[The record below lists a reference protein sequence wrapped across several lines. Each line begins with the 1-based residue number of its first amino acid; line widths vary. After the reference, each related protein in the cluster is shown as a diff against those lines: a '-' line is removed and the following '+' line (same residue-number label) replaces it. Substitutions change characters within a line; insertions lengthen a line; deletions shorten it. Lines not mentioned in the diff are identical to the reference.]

1 MLIRQLHHL
10 SSLFTLLQ
18 TSPSILWL
26 TILPTTSTPTP
37 IYPTVLRVSF
47 TSSTTL
53 LFVNH
58 SPPSWLRFLPALTT
72 APLPATIA
80 ARPEHNPLL
89 HGTTISRPSRLARLR
104 DPVVKP
110 ISPSLRIAMTPI
122 TCPPLP
128 AISTTISRPSRL
140 ARFIDGVRPTP
151 RSLKIARI
159 SLTCPPLRASPL
171 MYVTINYLLI
181 IHNLSLPHCFAPESH
196 PDFLGPH
203 GQFISPAPPPHH
215 KLTNPPP
222 PLPGDI
228 LTVLLRRQG
237 THPQIPQSL
246 RRPSPGQAGTS
257 DPKCPRLLPETV
269 LEPQRATPRAP
280 GAGTVARVPDRAAG
294 ALLAERHI
302 GATCQVFRHM

>member
-104 DPVVKP
+104 DPVVKL

-171 MYVTINYLLI
+171 MYVTITCYLNTTLPYPLPKPPFPLFI
-181 IHNLSLPHCFAPESH
+181 RAVPSSRASQTIYIH
-196 PDFLGPH
+196 
-203 GQFISPAPPPHH
+203 QPHH

-222 PLPGDI
+222 PPPPGDSQYFSDVKEPSHRYLKASDERQPPPKPRNGRAHAHTYRARSTYVPAPTYTE
-228 LTVLLRRQG
+228 LTPGLDAGGNVKANAARRSSQG
-237 THPQIPQSL
+237 
-246 RRPSPGQAGTS
+246 
-257 DPKCPRLLPETV
+257 
-269 LEPQRATPRAP
+269 
-280 GAGTVARVPDRAAG
+280 
-294 ALLAERHI
+294 
-302 GATCQVFRHM
+302 